1 MREPSGSNGGELG
14 WFGAGMMVPS
24 FEEAV
29 VALEIGHI
37 SAPVQT
43 QFGWHVI
50 KLNDSRLLAAPSLD
64 KVREDLKEEL
74 EQQVIEKT
82 LAELTDAADIFRSD
96 LSEVDPAILNDTGL
110 VQN

>member
-1 MREPSGSNGGELG
+1 
-14 WFGAGMMVPS
+14 MVPP

-29 VALEIGHI
+29 VALEIGKI

-43 QFGWHVI
+43 QFGWHIV
-50 KLNDSRLLAAPSLD
+50 KLNDSRLIAAPSLD
-64 KVREDLKEEL
+64 EVRDDLVEEL

-82 LAELTDAADIFRSD
+82 LADLTDAADIFRPD
-96 LSEVDPAILNDTGL
+96 LSAVDPAILGDTGL